1 MSRVC
6 RCVWSKRHR
15 PEDCLLSL
23 QSARGTEP
31 EQREQG
37 GEQSLVREA
46 EMGQRDAWEHSIPE
60 CQAECKS
67 RLSRGSTRTGK
78 KDPGM
83 SQDRMHRQEAGEVG

>member
-1 MSRVC
+1 M
-6 RCVWSKRHR
+6 
-15 PEDCLLSL
+15 
-23 QSARGTEP
+23 
-31 EQREQG
+31 
-37 GEQSLVREA
+37 VREA